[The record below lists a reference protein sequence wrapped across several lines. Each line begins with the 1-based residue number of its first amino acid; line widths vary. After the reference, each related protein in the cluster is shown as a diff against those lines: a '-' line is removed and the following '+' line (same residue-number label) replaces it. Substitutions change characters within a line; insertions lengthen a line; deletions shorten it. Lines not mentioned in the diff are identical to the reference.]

1 VVTGSNFMIDN
12 WAMNSQYNSTHNLDF
27 LLNVVEWI
35 TNTTINPIV
44 EQQNTNPRTTK
55 SVTSLQI
62 FSQNND
68 LSITGYQQI
77 IPNSVSSQNAQPIIE
92 TASTI
97 ENKRKRNNCF

>member
-1 VVTGSNFMIDN
+1 MIDN

-35 TNTTINPIV
+35 TNTTLNPII
-44 EQQNTNPRTTK
+44 EQQNTNPRTSK
-55 SVTSLQI
+55 SVTSLQVI
-62 FSQNND
+62 SQNTD
-68 LSITGYQQI
+68 LSMTGYQQI
-77 IPNSVSSQNAQPIIE
+77 IPDNVFSQNTQPTIE